1 MQSTS
6 DNVERLLDRLQE
18 PGGPLPCSELTTG
31 TCTNCQ
37 QCSVRNPTAVEAI
50 VRSGAARI
58 GASLGV
64 GRPAAELAK
73 LIDHTLLK
81 PDATKEQ
88 IIRLCEEAVQYGF
101 ASVCVN
107 PCWVKLCTAAVGG
120 SGVLVCSVVGFPLG
134 AHTMR
139 VKAVEA
145 ARAVHDGADEIDM
158 VMNIGMLK
166 SGEHRYVEEDIRG
179 VVLAAAPARVKVI
192 IEACLLTDREKIHA
206 CLLAQRAGAHFVKTS
221 TGFST
226 GGATAA
232 DVALMRRVVGDRM
245 GVKAAG
251 GIRDLSTAQ
260 TMVAAGADRI
270 GASASVNIVSSGQ
283 TTS

>member
-1 MQSTS
+1 MESRQ
-6 DNVERLLDRLQE
+6 DNVERLADSLAGE
-18 PGGPLPCSELTTG
+18 MGPAPCSQLVSG

-37 QCSVRNPTAVEAI
+37 QCSVRNPGAVQAI
-50 VRSGAARI
+50 VHSGAARI

-88 IIRLCEEAVQYGF
+88 ILRLCQEAVQYGF

-107 PCWVKLCTAAVGG
+107 PCWVKLCAEAVRG
-120 SGVLVCSVVGFPLG
+120 SSVLVCSVVGFPLG
-134 AHTMR
+134 AHTMV
-139 VKAVEA
+139 VKALEA
-145 ARAVHDGADEIDM
+145 ARAVRDGAEEVDM
-158 VMNIGMLK
+158 VINIGMLK
-166 SGEHRYVEEDIRG
+166 SGEHRYVEADIGG
-179 VVLAAAPARVKVI
+179 VVRAASPARVKVI
-192 IEACLLTDREKIHA
+192 IEACLLTDEEKIHA

-232 DVALMRRVVGDRM
+232 DVALMRRVVGASM

-251 GIRDLSTAQ
+251 GIRDLATAQ

-270 GASASVNIVSSGQ
+270 GASASVSIVSGQ
-283 TTS
+283 KLA

>member
-1 MQSTS
+1 MATIS
-6 DNVERLLDRLQE
+6 DNVQSLVERVAE
-18 PGGPLPCSELTTG
+18 ASSPCSEVTTG

-37 QCSVRNPTAVEAI
+37 QCSVRNPAAVEAI
-50 VRSGAARI
+50 VRSGASRI
-58 GASLGV
+58 GAGLGIA
-64 GRPAAELAK
+64 RPAAELAK

-81 PDATKEQ
+81 PDASREQ
-88 IIRLCEEAVQYGF
+88 IVRLCEEAVQYGF

-107 PCWVKLCTAAVGG
+107 PCWVKLCASAVRG

-134 AHTMR
+134 ANVMR
-139 VKAVEA
+139 VKAMEA
-145 ARAVHDGADEIDM
+145 ARAVQDGADEIDM

-179 VVLAAAPARVKVI
+179 VVRAAAPAHVKVI
-192 IEACLLTDREKIHA
+192 IEACLLTDREKIYA

-232 DVALMRRVVGDRM
+232 DVALMRRVVGSSM

-251 GIRDLSTAQ
+251 GIRDLEAAQ
-260 TMVAAGADRI
+260 AMVAAGANRI
-270 GASASVNIVSSGQ
+270 GASASVSIVSGQ
-283 TTS
+283 QPTS

>member
-1 MQSTS
+1 
-6 DNVERLLDRLQE
+6 
-18 PGGPLPCSELTTG
+18 
-31 TCTNCQ
+31 
-37 QCSVRNPTAVEAI
+37 VRNPAAVEAI
-50 VRSGAARI
+50 VRSGASRI
-58 GASLGV
+58 GASLGT
-64 GRPAAELAK
+64 GRPAADLAK

-81 PDATKEQ
+81 PDATKDQ

-107 PCWVKLCTAAVGG
+107 PCWVKLCAAAVRG

-166 SGEHRYVEEDIRG
+166 SGEHHYVEQDIRG
-179 VVLAAAPARVKVI
+179 VVQAARPARVKVI
-192 IEACLLTDREKIHA
+192 IETCLLTDREKIYA

-232 DVALMRRVVGDRM
+232 DVALMRRVVGASM

-251 GIRDLSTAQ
+251 GIRDLATAE

-270 GASASVNIVSSGQ
+270 GASASVNIVSPGQ
-283 TTS
+283 TTA

>member
-1 MQSTS
+1 MGTTL
-6 DNVERLLDRLQE
+6 DNVQSLVDRVAE
-18 PGGPLPCSELTTG
+18 ASSACSEITTG

-37 QCSVRNPTAVEAI
+37 QCSVRNPAAVETI
-50 VRSGAARI
+50 VRSGATRI
-58 GASLGV
+58 GAGLGIA
-64 GRPAAELAK
+64 RPAAELAK

-81 PDATKEQ
+81 PDASREQ
-88 IIRLCEEAVQYGF
+88 IVRLCEEAVQYGF

-107 PCWVKLCTAAVGG
+107 PCWVRLCASAVQG

-134 AHTMR
+134 ANVMR
-139 VKAVEA
+139 VKAMEA
-145 ARAVHDGADEIDM
+145 ARAVQDGADEIDM

-179 VVLAAAPARVKVI
+179 VVRAAAPAHVKVI
-192 IEACLLTDREKIHA
+192 IEACLLTDREKIYA
-206 CLLAQRAGAHFVKTS
+206 CLLAQGAGAHFVKTS

-232 DVALMRRVVGDRM
+232 DVALMRRVVGTNM

-251 GIRDLSTAQ
+251 GIRDLEAAQ
-260 TMVAAGADRI
+260 AMVAAGADRI
-270 GASASVNIVSSGQ
+270 GASASVSIVSGQ
-283 TTS
+283 QAAS

>member
-1 MQSTS
+1 MKSGQ
-6 DNVERLLDRLQE
+6 DNIERLAGRLV
-18 PGGPLPCSELTTG
+18 GDIGSSCSQLSTG

-37 QCSVRNPTAVEAI
+37 HCSVRNPTAVESI
-50 VRSGAARI
+50 VRSGAERI

-88 IIRLCEEAVQYGF
+88 IVRLCQEAVQYGF

-107 PCWVKLCTAAVGG
+107 PCWVRLCAEAVRG

-134 AHTMR
+134 AHTM
-139 VKAVEA
+139 VTKALEA
-145 ARAVHDGADEIDM
+145 AHAVRDGAQEVDM
-158 VMNIGMLK
+158 VINIGMLK
-166 SGEHRYVEEDIRG
+166 SGEHRYVEADIRG
-179 VVLAAAPARVKVI
+179 VVRAASPARVKVI
-192 IEACLLTDREKIHA
+192 IEACLLTDQEKIYA

-232 DVALMRRVVGDRM
+232 DVALMRRVVGTSM

-251 GIRDLSTAQ
+251 GIRDLATAQ

-270 GASASVNIVSSGQ
+270 GASASVSIVSGQ
-283 TTS
+283 KTS